1 MTFIR
6 KVLWFE
12 DLLCKEIQDLGGK
25 LKWATMNET
34 VNWEKI
40 IG

>member
-1 MTFIR
+1 MVR
-6 KVLWFE
+6 RPSVY
-12 DLLCKEIQDLGGK
+12 KEIQDLGGK